1 MLLSEFISQVRVYY
15 EDTDA
20 GGVVY
25 HANYLAYM
33 ERARSEWLRTLGFDN
48 RTLSDQQGVVFAVRR
63 ASLDYLQPARLDEL
77 LDVSL
82 TLKKTGRASLLFQ
95 QQVRRGDVL
104 LCQGEILL
112 ACVDAASF
120 KPTAIPQII
129 IKNSYMNLTNNEI

>member
-1 MLLSEFISQVRVYY
+1 MLLSEFIWQVRVYY

-25 HANYLAYM
+25 YANYLAYM

-48 RTLSDQQGVVFAVRR
+48 QTLADQQGIVFAVRR
-63 ASLDYLQPARLDEL
+63 ACVDYLQPARLDEL

-82 TLKKTGRASLLFQ
+82 MLKKRGRASLMFE
-95 QQVRRGDVL
+95 QQVRRGDEL

-120 KPTAIPQII
+120 KPTAIPLAVIEKTQ
-129 IKNSYMNLTNNEI
+129 

>member
-1 MLLSEFISQVRVYY
+1 LSEFIWQVRVYY

-25 HANYLAYM
+25 YANYLAYM

-48 RTLSDQQGVVFAVRR
+48 QALADQHGVVFAVRR
-63 ASLDYLQPARLDEL
+63 VSLDYLQPARLDEL

-82 TLKKTGRASLLFQ
+82 TLKKRGRASLLFEQ
-95 QQVRRGDVL
+95 RVRRDDVL

-112 ACVDAASF
+112 ACVDAGSF
-120 KPTAIPQII
+120 KPTAIPQSVIN
-129 IKNSYMNLTNNEI
+129 KTQ

>member
-1 MLLSEFISQVRVYY
+1 MSEFIWQVRVYY

-25 HANYLAYM
+25 YANYLAYM

-48 RTLSDQQGVVFAVRR
+48 QTLADQQGVVFAVRR
-63 ASLDYLQPARLDEL
+63 ASIDYLRPARLDEL

-82 TLKKTGRASLLFQ
+82 TLKKRGRASLLFE

-112 ACVDAASF
+112 ACVDVNSF
-120 KPTAIPQII
+120 KATAIPQKII
-129 IKNSYMNLTNNEI
+129 SKTRFLQNS

>member
-1 MLLSEFISQVRVYY
+1 MLLSIFTWQVRVYY

-25 HANYLAYM
+25 YANYLAYM

-48 RTLSDQQGVVFAVRR
+48 QTLADQQGVVFVVRR
-63 ASLDYLQPARLDEL
+63 ACVDYLQPARLDEL

-82 TLKKTGRASLLFQ
+82 ILKKRGKASLLFE
-95 QQVRRGDVL
+95 QQVRRGDDL
-104 LCQGEILL
+104 LCRGEILL

-120 KPTAIPQII
+120 KPAAIPATILQ
-129 IKNSYMNLTNNEI
+129 KMQ

>member
-1 MLLSEFISQVRVYY
+1 MSKFIWQVRVYY

-25 HANYLAYM
+25 YANYLAYM

-48 RTLSDQQGVVFAVRR
+48 QMLADQQGVVFAVRR
-63 ASLDYLQPARLDEL
+63 ASVDYLQPARLDEL

-82 TLKKTGRASLLFQ
+82 TLKKKRRASLLFE
-95 QQVRRGDVL
+95 QQVRRGDEL

-112 ACVDAASF
+112 ACVDASSF
-120 KPTAIPQII
+120 KPTAIPQTII
-129 IKNSYMNLTNNEI
+129 SKMQ

>member
-1 MLLSEFISQVRVYY
+1 MLLSEFIWQVRVYY

-25 HANYLAYM
+25 YANYLAYM

-48 RTLSDQQGVVFAVRR
+48 QTLADQLGVVFAVRR
-63 ASLDYLQPARLDEL
+63 ACVDYLQPARLDEL

-82 TLKKTGRASLLFQ
+82 TLKKRGRASLLFE
-95 QQVRRGDVL
+95 QQVHRGDVL

-112 ACVDAASF
+112 ACVDVNSF
-120 KPTAIPQII
+120 KATAIPQKIMS
-129 IKNSYMNLTNNEI
+129 KTRLLQNS

>member
-1 MLLSEFISQVRVYY
+1 MILSKFIWQVRVYY

-25 HANYLAYM
+25 YANYLAYM

-48 RTLSDQQGVVFAVRR
+48 QMLAQQQGVVFAVRR
-63 ASLDYLQPARLDEL
+63 ASVDYFLPARLDEL

-82 TLKKTGRASLLFQ
+82 ILKKRGRASLLFE
-95 QQVRRGDVL
+95 QQVCRGDVL

-112 ACVDAASF
+112 ACVDASSF
-120 KPTAIPQII
+120 KPTAIPQAVV
-129 IKNSYMNLTNNEI
+129 TNMQ

>member
-1 MLLSEFISQVRVYY
+1 MSEFIWQVRVYY

-25 HANYLAYM
+25 YANYLAYM

-48 RTLSDQQGVVFAVRR
+48 QTLADRHGVVFAVRR
-63 ASLDYLQPARLDEL
+63 ASIDYLQPARLDEL

-82 TLKKTGRASLLFQ
+82 MLKKRGRASLLFE

-112 ACVDAASF
+112 ACVDVNRF
-120 KPTAIPQII
+120 KPTAIPQAVIN
-129 IKNSYMNLTNNEI
+129 KTQ

>member
-1 MLLSEFISQVRVYY
+1 MSEFIWQVRVYY

-25 HANYLAYM
+25 YANYLAYM

-48 RTLSDQQGVVFAVRR
+48 QTLADQQGVVFAVRR
-63 ASLDYLQPARLDEL
+63 ASVDYLQPAKLDDL

-82 TLKKTGRASLLFQ
+82 ILKKRGRASLLFE
-95 QQVRRGDVL
+95 QQVRRGDAL

-112 ACVDAASF
+112 ACVDAFSF
-120 KPTAIPQII
+120 KPTAIPQAVAA
-129 IKNSYMNLTNNEI
+129 KAQ

>member
-1 MLLSEFISQVRVYY
+1 MLLSIFTWQVRVYY

-25 HANYLAYM
+25 YANYLAYM

-48 RTLSDQQGVVFAVRR
+48 QTLADQQGVVFVVRR
-63 ASLDYLQPARLDEL
+63 ACVDYLQPARLDEL

-82 TLKKTGRASLLFQ
+82 ILKKRGKASLLFE
-95 QQVRRGDVL
+95 QQVRRGDEL
-104 LCQGEILL
+104 LCRGEILL

-120 KPTAIPQII
+120 KPAAIPATILQ
-129 IKNSYMNLTNNEI
+129 KMQ

>member
-1 MLLSEFISQVRVYY
+1 MLLSEFIWQVRVYY

-25 HANYLAYM
+25 YANYLAYM

-48 RTLSDQQGVVFAVRR
+48 QTLADRQGVVFAVRR
-63 ASLDYLQPARLDEL
+63 ASIDYLQPARLDEL

-82 TLKKTGRASLLFQ
+82 MLKKRGRASLLFE
-95 QQVRRGDVL
+95 QQVRRGDEL

-112 ACVDAASF
+112 ACVDVNSF
-120 KPTAIPQII
+120 KATAIPQTII
-129 IKNSYMNLTNNEI
+129 SKTQ

>member
-1 MLLSEFISQVRVYY
+1 MSEFIWQVRVYY

-25 HANYLAYM
+25 YANYLAYM

-48 RTLSDQQGVVFAVRR
+48 QTLADRQGVVFAVRR
-63 ASLDYLQPARLDEL
+63 ASIDYLQPARLDEL

-82 TLKKTGRASLLFQ
+82 MLKKRGRASLLFE
-95 QQVRRGDVL
+95 QQVRRGDEL

-112 ACVDAASF
+112 ACVDVNSF
-120 KPTAIPQII
+120 KATAIPQTII
-129 IKNSYMNLTNNEI
+129 SKTQ

>member
-1 MLLSEFISQVRVYY
+1 MSEFIWQVRVYY

-25 HANYLAYM
+25 YANYLAYM

-48 RTLSDQQGVVFAVRR
+48 QTLADQQGVVFAVRR
-63 ASLDYLQPARLDEL
+63 ASIDYLRPARLDEL

-82 TLKKTGRASLLFQ
+82 TLKKRGRASLLFE

-120 KPTAIPQII
+120 KPTAIPQAVIN
-129 IKNSYMNLTNNEI
+129 KTQ

>member
-1 MLLSEFISQVRVYY
+1 MSEFIWQVRVYY

-25 HANYLAYM
+25 YANYLAYM

-48 RTLSDQQGVVFAVRR
+48 QTLADQQGVVFAVRR
-63 ASLDYLQPARLDEL
+63 ASIDYLRPARLDEL

-82 TLKKTGRASLLFQ
+82 TLKKRGRASLLFE

-112 ACVDAASF
+112 ACVDVNSF
-120 KPTAIPQII
+120 KATAIPQKII
-129 IKNSYMNLTNNEI
+129 SKTRLLQNS

>member
-1 MLLSEFISQVRVYY
+1 MLLLEFIWQVRVYY

-25 HANYLAYM
+25 YANYLAYM

-48 RTLSDQQGVVFAVRR
+48 QTLADQQGVVFAVRR
-63 ASLDYLQPARLDEL
+63 ASIDYLQPARLDEL

-82 TLKKTGRASLLFQ
+82 TLKKRGRASLLFE
-95 QQVRRGDVL
+95 QQVRRGDEL

-112 ACVDAASF
+112 ACVDLNSF
-120 KPTAIPQII
+120 KATAIPQKII
-129 IKNSYMNLTNNEI
+129 SKTGLLQNS

>member
-1 MLLSEFISQVRVYY
+1 MSIFTWQVRVYY

-25 HANYLAYM
+25 YANYLAYM

-48 RTLSDQQGVVFAVRR
+48 QTLADQQGVVFVVRR
-63 ASLDYLQPARLDEL
+63 ACVDYLQPARLDEL

-82 TLKKTGRASLLFQ
+82 ILKKRGKASLLFE
-95 QQVRRGDVL
+95 QQVRRGDDL
-104 LCQGEILL
+104 LCRGEILL

-120 KPTAIPQII
+120 KPAAIPATILQ
-129 IKNSYMNLTNNEI
+129 KMQ

>member
-1 MLLSEFISQVRVYY
+1 MILSEFIWQVRVYY

-25 HANYLAYM
+25 YANYLAYM

-48 RTLSDQQGVVFAVRR
+48 QTLADQQGVVFAVRR
-63 ASLDYLQPARLDEL
+63 ACVDYLQPARLDEL

-82 TLKKTGRASLLFQ
+82 ILKKRGRASLMFE
-95 QQVRRGDVL
+95 QQVRRGDEL

-112 ACVDAASF
+112 ACVGVNSF
-120 KPTAIPQII
+120 KATAIPQTIVD
-129 IKNSYMNLTNNEI
+129 KTKTL

>member
-1 MLLSEFISQVRVYY
+1 MILSEFIWQVRVYY

-25 HANYLAYM
+25 YANYLAYM
-33 ERARSEWLRTLGFDN
+33 ERARSEWLRSLGFDN
-48 RTLSDQQGVVFAVRR
+48 QTLADQLGVVFAVRR
-63 ASLDYLQPARLDEL
+63 ACVDYLQPARLDEL

-82 TLKKTGRASLLFQ
+82 ILKKRGRASLLFE

-112 ACVDAASF
+112 ACVDVNSF
-120 KPTAIPQII
+120 KATAIPQKII
-129 IKNSYMNLTNNEI
+129 SKTRLLQNS

>member
-1 MLLSEFISQVRVYY
+1 MSEFIWQVRVYY

-25 HANYLAYM
+25 YANYLAYM

-48 RTLSDQQGVVFAVRR
+48 QTLADRHGVVFAVRR
-63 ASLDYLQPARLDEL
+63 ASIDYLQPARLDEL

-82 TLKKTGRASLLFQ
+82 MLKKRGRASLLFE
-95 QQVRRGDVL
+95 QQVRRGDEL

-112 ACVDAASF
+112 ACVDANSF
-120 KPTAIPQII
+120 KATAIPQTII
-129 IKNSYMNLTNNEI
+129 SKTQ

>member
-1 MLLSEFISQVRVYY
+1 MSEFIWQVRVYY

-25 HANYLAYM
+25 YANYLAYM

-48 RTLSDQQGVVFAVRR
+48 QMLADQQGVIFAVRR
-63 ASLDYLQPARLDEL
+63 ASVDYLQPARLDEL

-82 TLKKTGRASLLFQ
+82 ILKKRGRASLLFE

-104 LCQGEILL
+104 LCHGEILL
-112 ACVDAASF
+112 ACVDATSF
-120 KPTAIPQII
+120 KPTAIPQAVVA
-129 IKNSYMNLTNNEI
+129 KTQ

>member
-1 MLLSEFISQVRVYY
+1 MSEFIWQVRVYY

-25 HANYLAYM
+25 YANYLAYM

-48 RTLSDQQGVVFAVRR
+48 QTLADRHGVVFAVRR
-63 ASLDYLQPARLDEL
+63 ASIDYLQPARLDEL

-82 TLKKTGRASLLFQ
+82 MLKKRGRASLLFE
-95 QQVRRGDVL
+95 QQVRRGDEL

-112 ACVDAASF
+112 ACVDANSF
-120 KPTAIPQII
+120 KATAIPKTII
-129 IKNSYMNLTNNEI
+129 SKTQ

>member
-1 MLLSEFISQVRVYY
+1 MSEFIWQVRVYY

-25 HANYLAYM
+25 YANYLAYM
-33 ERARSEWLRTLGFDN
+33 ERARSEWLRKLGFDN
-48 RTLSDQQGVVFAVRR
+48 QTLIDQQGVVFAVRR
-63 ASLDYLQPARLDEL
+63 AAVDYLQPARLDEL

-82 TLKKTGRASLLFQ
+82 TLKKRGRASLLFE
-95 QQVRRGDVL
+95 QQVRRGDAL

-120 KPTAIPQII
+120 KPTAIPQAI
-129 IKNSYMNLTNNEI
+129 MNKAQ

>member
-1 MLLSEFISQVRVYY
+1 MSEFNWQVRVYY

-48 RTLSDQQGVVFAVRR
+48 RSLARREGVIFAVRR
-63 ASLDYLQPARLDEL
+63 ASIDYHRPANLDEL
-77 LDVSL
+77 LDVSVR
-82 TLKKTGRASLLFQ
+82 LKKRGRASLVFE
-95 QQVRRGDVL
+95 QQVRRGEVL
-104 LCQGEILL
+104 LCQGDILL

-129 IKNSYMNLTNNEI
+129 LQKTE

>member
-1 MLLSEFISQVRVYY
+1 MSEFIWQVRVYY

-25 HANYLAYM
+25 YANYLAYM

-48 RTLSDQQGVVFAVRR
+48 QTLADQQGVVFAVRR
-63 ASLDYLQPARLDEL
+63 ASIDYLQPARLDEL

-82 TLKKTGRASLLFQ
+82 MLKKRGRASLLFE
-95 QQVRRGDVL
+95 QQVRRGDEL

-112 ACVDAASF
+112 ACVDADSF
-120 KPTAIPQII
+120 KPTAIPQTIVD
-129 IKNSYMNLTNNEI
+129 KTKTLQ

>member
-1 MLLSEFISQVRVYY
+1 MSEFIWQVRVYY

-25 HANYLAYM
+25 YANYLAYM

-48 RTLSDQQGVVFAVRR
+48 QTLADQQGVVFAVRR
-63 ASLDYLQPARLDEL
+63 ASIDYLQPALLDEL

-82 TLKKTGRASLLFQ
+82 TLKKRGRASLLFE
-95 QQVRRGDVL
+95 QQVRRGDEL

-112 ACVDAASF
+112 ACVDVDSF
-120 KPTAIPQII
+120 KPTAIPQTIVD
-129 IKNSYMNLTNNEI
+129 KTKTLQ

>member
-1 MLLSEFISQVRVYY
+1 MSIFTWQVRVYY

-25 HANYLAYM
+25 YANYLAYM

-48 RTLSDQQGVVFAVRR
+48 QTLADQQGVVFVVRR
-63 ASLDYLQPARLDEL
+63 ACVDYLQPARLDEL

-82 TLKKTGRASLLFQ
+82 ILKKRGKASLLFE
-95 QQVRRGDVL
+95 QQVRRGDEL
-104 LCQGEILL
+104 LCRGEILL

-120 KPTAIPQII
+120 KPAAIPATILQ
-129 IKNSYMNLTNNEI
+129 KMQ